1 MTQLLGI
8 HQGRVTPAEEGQL
21 MSISQQHTSSS
32 NALWDFGS
40 YPERG
45 GGGLLFE
52 KEVLAIQVRRLSKL
66 LPARE
71 NTFIIQLQAEEESKE
86 SDADSCRVISW
97 TAFMC
102 CAGVIPW
109 MFL

>member
-1 MTQLLGI
+1 
-8 HQGRVTPAEEGQL
+8 

-52 KEVLAIQVRRLSKL
+52 KEVLALQVRRPSKV
-66 LPARE
+66 LPAKE
-71 NTFIIQLQAEEESKE
+71 NIEAFKFFRQKKNQKKVTLTAAE
-86 SDADSCRVISW
+86 
-97 TAFMC
+97 
-102 CAGVIPW
+102 
-109 MFL
+109 

>member
-8 HQGRVTPAEEGQL
+8 HQGRVTPADGQF

-32 NALWDFGS
+32 NGLWDFGS

-52 KEVLAIQVRRLSKL
+52 KEVLAVQVRRPSKV
-66 LPARE
+66 LPTKE
-71 NTFIIQLQAEEESKE
+71 NSFLIQFQAEEESKE

>member
-1 MTQLLGI
+1 MTQLLGTN
-8 HQGRVTPAEEGQL
+8 QGRVTPAEVQL
-21 MSISQQHTSSS
+21 MSTSQHHNSSS

-52 KEVLAIQVRRLSKL
+52 QEVLAIQVRRLLKL
-66 LPARE
+66 LPAEE
-71 NTFIIQLQAEEESKE
+71 NTFINQLQAEEESKE

>member
-8 HQGRVTPAEEGQL
+8 HQGRVTPADGQL

-52 KEVLAIQVRRLSKL
+52 KEVLAIQVRRQSKL
-66 LPARE
+66 LPAKE
-71 NTFIIQLQAEEESKE
+71 NIEAFKFFRQKKNQKKVTLTAAE
-86 SDADSCRVISW
+86 
-97 TAFMC
+97 
-102 CAGVIPW
+102 
-109 MFL
+109 